1 MINKVHEEV
10 QKSEEL
16 LDDYQGQRA
25 EWANQA
31 IEDDEFRNNS
41 QWTKEQQNVL
51 KDRAQSP
58 IVDNVIHPAVEQ
70 AKALLTANKPKF
82 QSTGRDDSDTKIGR
96 LFSDIMS
103 YIWDNSSGAVEL
115 KQVIDDYY
123 VKGMGVMQTYVDPM
137 MDFGRGEVCFKSID
151 PLDLYIDP
159 ASRNTFCKDAA
170 HLIVARIFTEEQLK
184 TMYPSVNKPLSEK
197 EDDTLLSRMTQ
208 SKQERY
214 PSSGREGN
222 EGQNIG
228 PNNYTGQT
236 DQRTYEVID
245 RYEKIKL
252 PFWHCLDTIT
262 GREFTH
268 DDEGYNEFLQQPAM
282 VVETNG
288 QTNFVTDKYEVQKL
302 MSIHEATGG
311 TFHMM
316 LDPQTGQERMMPGP
330 EHPEAIPGTE
340 TKLAIISMKELQ
352 AEGILVCNKVLV
364 DRIKRVLSIGRQLLA
379 MHVMDIDEY
388 PIVTL
393 MNRHNRNP
401 YPMSDVRFI
410 KPIQEY
416 INKITS
422 LIIAHASSS
431 TNTKLLI
438 PRGSMNRKQLEAEWS
453 RAGTG
458 VIEFDPELGQPVVAG
473 PVPLPNELY
482 KNREDA
488 KNSIYHILGIHPLS
502 QGDPGSAPQ
511 TYKGTVAIDEY
522 AQRRI
527 KSKLDDIDS
536 ALNQMGKVVVKLIQ
550 QTYTDEK
557 IIRLMKPDGTEMEQT
572 INSPIYDDLTNEMLG
587 RVNDVTIG
595 NYDLIVIS
603 GSTLPSNRWARFDYY
618 MSLYEKGIIDQQEV
632 LEQTEVA
639 DTEGVLKRTSMLQQL
654 QAQVQQQEE
663 KIKELTGDLQTAQRE
678 STSDRK
684 RVEIEKFKT
693 KLSGSANKTEKA
705 ASMFEMRL
713 GDELSKVQEETREI
727 TSNQMNPI
735 AVD

>member
-1 MINKVHEEV
+1 MENNVHEEV
-10 QKSEEL
+10 KQSEKL
-16 LDDYQGQRA
+16 LDEYQGQRND
-25 EWANQA
+25 WAIQA
-31 IEDDEFRNNS
+31 VEDDEFRNNS
-41 QWTKEQQNVL
+41 QWTPEQASVL

-103 YIWDNSSGAVEL
+103 YIWDTSSGGVEL

-123 VKGMGVMQTYVDPM
+123 VKGMGVMQAYIDPM
-137 MDFGRGEVCFKSID
+137 KDFGRGEVCFKSID
-151 PLDLYIDP
+151 PLDVYIDP
-159 ASRNTFCKDAA
+159 SSRDTFCRDAA
-170 HLIVARIFTEEQLK
+170 NIIVARIFTESQLE
-184 TMYPSVNKPLSEK
+184 TMYPSIK
-197 EDDTLLSRMTQ
+197 EEDQEGNTLLSRMTQ
-208 SKQERY
+208 STNERY
-214 PSSGREGN
+214 PGSSRESS
-222 EGQNIG
+222 EQQVIG
-228 PNNYTGQT
+228 PQTNNQMGNV
-236 DQRTYEVID
+236 RTYEVLD
-245 RYEKIKL
+245 RYEKVKL
-252 PFWHCLDTIT
+252 PFWHCLDTT
-262 GREFTH
+262 NGREFVH
-268 DDEGYNEFLQQPAM
+268 DDQEYKAYLEQPAM
-282 VVETNG
+282 AIETQG
-288 QTNFVTDKYEVQKL
+288 QTRFATDKYEVQQ
-302 MSIHEATGG
+302 MTAIHESTGG

-316 LDPQTGQERMMPGP
+316 QDPQTGQEQMMPGP
-330 EHPEAIPGTE
+330 EHAESIPGSE
-340 TKLAIISMKELQ
+340 TKLALMTIADLQ
-352 AEGILVCNKVLV
+352 ENNVIVCNRILV
-364 DRIKRVLSIGRQLLA
+364 DRIKRILSIGRQLISMA
-379 MHVMDIDEY
+379 YMDIEDY

-416 INKITS
+416 VNKITS

-438 PRGSMNRKQLEAEWS
+438 PRGSMNRKQLETEWS

-488 KNSIYHILGIHPLS
+488 KQSIYQILGIHPLS
-502 QGDPGSAPQ
+502 SGDPSAAPQ

-527 KSKLDDIDS
+527 KSKLDDIDAS
-536 ALNQMGKVVVKLIQ
+536 LNQMGKIIVKLIQ

-557 IIRLMKPDGTEMEQT
+557 IIRLMKPDGTEKEET
-572 INSPIYDDLTNEMLG
+572 LNSPIYDDFTNELIG
-587 RVNDVTIG
+587 RTNDVTIG
-595 NYDLIVIS
+595 NYDLIVVS

-618 MSLYEKGIIDQQEV
+618 MTLYEKGIIDQQEV

-654 QAQVQQQEE
+654 QSQVQQQEE

-693 KLSGSANKTEKA
+693 KLSSSANKTEKA

-713 GDELSKVQEETREI
+713 GDELSKVKEENREI
-727 TSNQMNPI
+727 ESDQINPV
-735 AVD
+735 AVN